1 MAVDSK
7 DGGQQLK
14 KPYHP
19 LFLSVNVGQL
29 RKPCQKILHTVHTVL
44 MSLNEF

>member
-29 RKPCQKILHTVHTVL
+29 RKPSVIGALLHVTV
-44 MSLNEF
+44 